1 MCGRSA
7 AATRAMADRFHVP
20 DVHTDYRELCA
31 RTDIDAVTIVTP
43 DIFHREQ
50 ALFAFAHGKH
60 VLCEKPLGMNVAEA
74 RDMLAAAEASG
85 RVHQVGFIFR
95 YNVGIA
101 ELRRRIAAGDDRPAV
116 LPAHPIRQLGGTP
129 ARLAGHVARAAR
141 TGGGRGAVQHR
152 LAISSTSRATCS
164 ARSSR
169 RPGSSSTCR
178 ASASTG
184 KTGEPTMVE
193 TDDFANCWFR
203 FANGVRGQWCV
214 SRVTPPFAEYGYVE
228 VIGTEGALKAA
239 LSRGR
244 IDVLKSSRPA
254 EPAWQELPLPPEAK
268 DDTQHA
274 LTGLM
279 HGFVE
284 ACRRGR
290 IDADLDASF
299 HDGLA
304 AQQGMAAVVAANA
317 LRMGTRSTGSS
328 RTQPQPRAYNDP
340 CSTPRPARS
349 AKRRAASSS
358 TSTVS
363 RSDRSAETRTIR
375 SAADTSVPRPP
386 RWPISTTI
394 PIASGRP

>member
-1 MCGRSA
+1 
-7 AATRAMADRFHVP
+7 
-20 DVHTDYRELCA
+20 
-31 RTDIDAVTIVTP
+31 
-43 DIFHREQ
+43 
-50 ALFAFAHGKH
+50 
-60 VLCEKPLGMNVAEA
+60 MNVAEA

-85 RVHQVGFIFR
+85 CVHQVGFIFR

-101 ELRRRIAAGDDRPAV
+101 ELRRRIAAGEIGQPFYLRIQYDNWEGLRPDW
-116 LPAHPIRQLGGTP
+116 
-129 ARLAGHVARAAR
+129 
-141 TGGGRGAVQHR
+141 
-152 LAISSTSRATCS
+152 RATWRERHELAAGGVLFNIGSHLFDIARYVLGPIES
-164 ARSSR
+164 A
-169 RPGSSSTCR
+169 
-178 ASASTG
+178 TG
-184 KTGEPTMVE
+184 FFFNVPRQRLDRKTGEPTMVE
-193 TDDFANCWFR
+193 TDDFANCWFQ

-254 EPAWQELPLPPEAK
+254 DPAWQELPLPPEAK

-317 LRMGTRSTGSS
+317 TRMDTARRGVGGRASFSVLRSTFDVLVQVL
-328 RTQPQPRAYNDP
+328 R
-340 CSTPRPARS
+340 STFCVHGRRSARS
-349 AKRRAASSS
+349 A
-358 TSTVS
+358 TF
-363 RSDRSAETRTIR
+363 
-375 SAADTSVPRPP
+375 
-386 RWPISTTI
+386 
-394 PIASGRP
+394 